1 MFRIYYASDIALLNS
16 GCIRNDAIL
25 PEGPIKLSKM
35 SNIIDDQVIVKLVP
49 GSAVIKMLEYAVK
62 GLPHSFMGSFLLV
75 SGVKY
80 TYDLTKTP
88 RIQ

>member
-1 MFRIYYASDIALLNS
+1 
-16 GCIRNDAIL
+16 
-25 PEGPIKLSKM
+25 M

-80 TYDLTKTP
+80 TYDLTKNP